1 MSQLRGCG
9 LIQISM
15 YRPVGRWD
23 GQVDNLSLSNA
34 LVVQNETSTDDA
46 VAPVK
51 SERMKSLDAFRGS
64 LAKINTAPLLHLYSM
79 IESNDMLSQDW

>member
-1 MSQLRGCG
+1 
-9 LIQISM
+9 M

-23 GQVDNLSLSNA
+23 GQVDNSSLSNA
-34 LVVQNETSTDDA
+34 LVVQNEASADDH

-64 LAKINTAPLLHLYSM
+64 ISFSKLHRTHFKCLHSM
-79 IESNDMLSQDW
+79 IKSILCFLRIGDHRHDLC